1 MRAAAYGHGMTTRPL
16 TIRPSR
22 PGYTVALGG
31 GRGPLRGRVWVAEL
45 DDVPVTIVAV
55 DGSAYADDPG
65 ARARH
70 AVRLLLMWRGD
81 VISDAGGSS

>member
-1 MRAAAYGHGMTTRPL
+1 MTIRPL

-22 PGYTVALGG
+22 PDHTVALGG
-31 GRGPLRGRVWVAEL
+31 GGPPLRGRVWEAEL
-45 DDVPVTIVAV
+45 DGVPLAVVAV
-55 DGSAYADDPG
+55 DGSAFADDPG

-70 AVRLLLMWRGD
+70 AVRVLLVHRGD